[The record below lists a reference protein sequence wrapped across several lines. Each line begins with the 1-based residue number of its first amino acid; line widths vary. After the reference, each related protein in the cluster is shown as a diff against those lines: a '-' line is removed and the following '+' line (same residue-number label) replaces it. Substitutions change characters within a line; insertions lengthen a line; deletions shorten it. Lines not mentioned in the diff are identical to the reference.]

1 MAKIQLVIELD
12 EKLNEE
18 AKEYYIWIQSEKG
31 FSPFKDIY
39 EAITKGTIIPRG
51 HGDLKDVDAIHEE
64 IYRLQSGIGKN
75 GGAVIIKK
83 DQYKGLCYARGIIN
97 EAPVII
103 EADGGEADE

>member
-1 MAKIQLVIELD
+1 MSKIQVLIEVD
-12 EKLNEE
+12 EEGFNNFVNDWVGATAMLR
-18 AKEYYIWIQSEKG
+18 AVSKG
-31 FSPFKDIY
+31 KPLPKN
-39 EAITKGTIIPRG
+39 

-64 IYRLQSGIGKN
+64 IYRLQSGIAKN

-103 EADGGEADE
+103 EADGGEADEQKNEYAK